1 MAKIIGLIV
10 ISLCLAAPAW
20 AQSEK
25 LLFDLA
31 SSGTADEIK
40 ALVSRQNFSQCELN
54 YALHKAVGA
63 NPSVDV
69 LETLIAAGADTQ
81 SGFTWHEMEYGLNAP
96 VPEEA
101 LPDVDFSPSGPL
113 WHLGDDELD
122 KMELLLKHGADPNE
136 RDFEGGSI
144 LYYEVWGAQ
153 EPSKRLELLL
163 RYADP
168 NARICGPACPRS
180 GYIDDKRLVQ
190 DYNIPC
196 LALEFALDNADTVRL
211 LLEAG
216 AKSNYLIYQKAKDAK
231 KLPADLIKRLDPAR
245 NPDGSVKTIEGLLSL
260 AIKQA
265 AERKYNEANETL
277 DDLYFSFK
285 LPKSTLAAVWY
296 LRSLCSDDDLDS
308 AKKALDLEPS
318 QVRHHRQYVSAL
330 IYEANYAEALKA
342 LRTALKRFPKDRRLY
357 LYQAVAY
364 GYSGN
369 ISKAQDYIAKAL
381 SAGDDPQ
388 TYFRRGEIYLMAGK
402 EDKAEADFRKALEMG
417 QQANARLSLLYLAGI
432 KERQGDIDSAL
443 NLASKAE
450 NYPDRPKLTWSN
462 QSIRDGQQVILPAS
476 LVGKV
481 RRNFEIERANI
492 VRCSAAGCRGDAS
505 KQSPTFDCRENAV
518 GDLKNW
524 IQETSLRHEAA
535 AFHYLLS
542 FCAKESAQQLKH
554 IDEAIKGSPTE
565 YAYFYRRGE
574 LYREN
579 GQDAQALADFI
590 KAMDLGQLNKAHQ
603 NLLYQADL
611 RFKQGDKEA
620 ALKLAEKALLNYAR
634 SPADKEQMQA
644 AIRALQEAM
653 SPLDYAPSA
662 ENTPN
667 SGYVPIVV
675 EPETE
680 PAPKPLPEPK
690 AESEDQR
697 LDNNPPLYI
706 VPLPPYIKPDTEKVK
721 SQEQLILELEL
732 LDLNF

>member
-1 MAKIIGLIV
+1 MAKIIGLIF
-10 ISLCLAAPAW
+10 IGLCLAAPAW
-20 AQSEK
+20 GQPEK

-31 SSGTADEIK
+31 SSGTADEVK
-40 ALVSRQNFSQCELN
+40 ALVSRQNFSQRELDL
-54 YALHKAVGA
+54 ALHMATETNSSAEVLKVLIAVGA
-63 NPSVDV
+63 NVKSM
-69 LETLIAAGADTQ
+69 
-81 SGFTWHEMEYGLNAP
+81 FTEDDLMFAS
-96 VPEEA
+96 
-101 LPDVDFSPSGPL
+101 LPDGEEVE
-113 WHLGDDELD
+113 GDREAMSVLYDWTTVQRAYDLEKLA
-122 KMELLLKHGADPNE
+122 LLLEHGADPNIDTEGASLPLLLEIQHGRGPTE
-136 RDFEGGSI
+136 R
-144 LYYEVWGAQ
+144 L
-153 EPSKRLELLL
+153 KLLL

-168 NARICGPACPRS
+168 NIHLTGDSVCQRTHHMDRNN
-180 GYIDDKRLVQ
+180 Q
-190 DYNIPC
+190 DRFVPC
-196 LALEFALDNADTVRL
+196 VALEFALDNADTVRL

-216 AKSNYLIYQKAKDAK
+216 AKSNYLIYQKAKAAK
-231 KLPADLIKRLDPAR
+231 KLPDDLIKRLDPAR
-245 NPDGSVKTIEGLLSL
+245 NPDGSAKTIEGLLSL

-277 DDLYFSFK
+277 DDLYLSFK

-369 ISKAQDYIAKAL
+369 ISKAQDYIDKAL

-481 RRNFEIERANI
+481 RQNFEIERAFI

-518 GDLKNW
+518 SNLKNW

-634 SPADKEQMQA
+634 SPADKEQVQA
-644 AIRALQEAM
+644 AIRALQKAM

-675 EPETE
+675 ESETE

-690 AESEDQR
+690 TENDNQL
-697 LDNNPPLYI
+697 LDI
-706 VPLPPYIKPDTEKVK
+706 VPLPPYIKPYTEEVK